1 MQREYHRLAMSQ
13 ARSQYT
19 SEEIKLQ
26 RESGTLAKADAR
38 SQHTPKK
45 IEMQRESHRL
55 AMAKARSQYTPEE
68 KEFYRNSNK
77 IAQKR
82 VRSEKACEQISD
94 NQVSDPSLT
103 LRFFCILLKRSIQ
116 TFCLPIKTRVTA
128 QRMTQSVFH
137 QLWKKE

>member
-1 MQREYHRLAMSQ
+1 MAKT
-13 ARSQYT
+13 RSQYT
-19 SEEIKLQ
+19 PKEIKLQ
-26 RESGTLAKADAR
+26 RESERLVRAKAR
-38 SQHTPKK
+38 LQYTPEK

-55 AMAKARSQYTPEE
+55 AKAKARSQYTPKE

-103 LRFFCILLKRSIQ
+103 LRFFCILLMRSIQ